1 MPRRPRVRIC
11 PEIKDPKKRIFLDA
25 VPMVRRI
32 QSDVVNGQ
40 TLTGEQI
47 EIPYEDRTIT
57 VYLHRAPSLR
67 KSESASG
74 SNSAACSESDFGLVS
89 GSNSGSVPGGASGGG
104 RRPVVFEYHGGG
116 FVFGSAAAD
125 DGFCEKLCRTADVHV
140 VGVDYSLAPERQYPV
155 QIEEAMAVIAWLRKH
170 ADAYGI
176 DAGKIAVTGFSAGG
190 NLAAAVALRAAAEG
204 ETWLKAQ
211 ILHYP
216 FLDFALELETEAEYA
231 ADVDPVMVKG
241 FVEFYCKEEERALP
255 LTSPVCADP
264 ALLAKTAPALI
275 IPAGQD
281 RLCGQALQYAE
292 LLRKAGARAVCHVM
306 QDVHHCYVEDACNPE
321 LYDMTTLPDKKKLH
335 SPVFREKAEEA
346 VRRSAEFLTEQF
358 FSIDRQGN
366 DRSADEP
373 DPGSVERGNTKEQ
386 RNTDESQQERSRAM
400 GNVLDPIYEKAKQ
413 NPQRVVFPEGTNEKM
428 MQAAFECAR
437 DGYIKAILIGNAA
450 ELKALAEER
459 GYDTS
464 VFTFV
469 DVEDEAYMDKIV
481 AGYLAQDNVFLSEKG
496 LRRRAK
502 KSLLYYAMIM
512 QRAGEAEVTFAG
524 IDYTTRDVLL
534 AGQEVIGLKPGI
546 STISSIG
553 LCDIPGFEGS
563 EGQLLAIGDSAVCT
577 NPDPEQ
583 LADIAISACGTV
595 QDLLGWEPRCA
606 MVCYS
611 TLGSGDGPLIDKVK
625 EALAIAQQKRPD
637 LAIDGEFQF
646 DAAVSPAVAA
656 KKVNRESKVAGK
668 ANVVIWPDLN
678 VGNIG
683 VKLIQQFGK
692 ADAYGPMLQGFNKIV
707 CDCSRG
713 APVSELKGNIIMSA
727 VRAAAGK

>member
-1 MPRRPRVRIC
+1 MPKRQRIKLC
-11 PEIKDPKKRIFLDA
+11 PEITDPAKRVFLDL
-25 VPMVRRI
+25 VPAVRRL
-32 QSDVVNGQ
+32 QEDVLKGQ
-40 TLTGEQI
+40 TPTGEQM
-47 EIPYEDRTIT
+47 EIPLEGRSVT
-57 VYLHRAPSLR
+57 VYLHRAPGEHL
-67 KSESASG
+67 
-74 SNSAACSESDFGLVS
+74 
-89 GSNSGSVPGGASGGG
+89 
-104 RRPVVFEYHGGG
+104 PVVFEFHGGG
-116 FVFGSAAAD
+116 YVFGDAKAD
-125 DGFCEKLCRTADVHV
+125 DGYCERVCRLSGCHV
-140 VGVDYSLAPERQYPV
+140 VGVNYRLAPECRYPAQLEDAWEV
-155 QIEEAMAVIAWLRKH
+155 IGWFREHAEEFSMDPDR
-170 ADAYGI
+170 
-176 DAGKIAVTGFSAGG
+176 IAVTGFSAGG
-190 NLAAAVALRAAAEG
+190 NLAAAAALKAAQTG
-204 ETWLKAQ
+204 QNWMKAQ

-216 FLDFALELETEAEYA
+216 FLDFRLDMEKEAKFE
-231 ADVDPVMVKG
+231 ADVDPVMVHG
-241 FVEFYCKEEERALP
+241 FMDSYCRDGEYEYP
-255 LTSPVCADP
+255 LISPVCAEDSD
-264 ALLAKTAPALI
+264 LAKVAPLLL
-275 IPAGQD
+275 IPAERD
-281 RLCGQALQYAE
+281 RLRGQAE
-292 LLRKAGARAVCHVM
+292 LFEKRLRGAGAEVTSHVM
-306 QDVHHCYVEDACNPE
+306 PEAHHCYVEDACNQE
-321 LYDMTTLPDKKKLH
+321 LYDKTTLPATKALH
-335 SPVFREKAEEA
+335 SPEFRKRADEA
-346 VRRSAEFLTEQF
+346 VQMTAAFLRRQF
-358 FSIDRQGN
+358 GMDGQEN
-366 DRSADEP
+366 DKQEKPTYKA
-373 DPGSVERGNTKEQ
+373 NKEQ
-386 RNTDESQQERSRAM
+386 IAERSIVM

-428 MQAAFECAR
+428 MQAAYECASE
-437 DGYIKAILIGNAA
+437 GYIKAILVGDAA
-450 ELKALAEER
+450 ELKKLAEER
-459 GYDTS
+459 GYDPS

-469 DVEDEAYMDKIV
+469 DVNDEAYLDKIV
-481 AGYLAQDNVFLSEKG
+481 AGYLAQENVFLSEKG
-496 LRRRAK
+496 LRRRAQ

-595 QDLLGWEPRCA
+595 QELLGWEPRCA

-678 VGNIG
+678 VGNVG

-727 VRAAAGK
+727 VRAGAGK